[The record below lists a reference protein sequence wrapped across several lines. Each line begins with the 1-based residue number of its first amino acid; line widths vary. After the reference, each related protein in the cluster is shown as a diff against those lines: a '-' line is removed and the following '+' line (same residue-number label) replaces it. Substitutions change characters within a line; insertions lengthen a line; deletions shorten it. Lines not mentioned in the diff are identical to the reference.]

1 MDNEKIDKNLG
12 LHRASKREMEKQA
25 ILQGLHT
32 PYTGTT
38 QPFVA
43 SGPNYDLGFYGKNAP
58 IPDLAV
64 GFVKASGPSRF
75 KSGSG
80 KWRYGLKW
88 SNPQNNRPNKQID
101 KFVRPSKKYTS
112 SSPQYCGFDED
123 YSNVLPQLLGGIT
136 ALTGYPNCTLMHP
149 TNRANRDACKAAKN
163 ECKLNQNLSWN
174 GGGKEC
180 YTENFAKELGLPMP
194 DYGQGQQ
201 GSSTGGTSTGGDDGM
216 DDQKSGEKTGL
227 SKNVKTALIFG
238 GAVLVLGTITYFV
251 VRKK

>member
-12 LHRASKREMEKQA
+12 LHKASKREMENQA

-64 GFVKASGPSRF
+64 GFVKASGPSGF

-88 SNPQNNRPNKQID
+88 SESQNNRLNTEINKT
-101 KFVRPSKKYTS
+101 VAPSKKYTG

-123 YSNVLPQLLGGIT
+123 HSNFLPAALGGII
-136 ALTGYPNCTLMHP
+136 ALTGYPECNLKHP
-149 TNRANRDACKAAKN
+149 TNRANREACKSAKN
-163 ECKLNQNLSWN
+163 ECKHNQNLSWS

-180 YTENFAKELGLPMP
+180 
-194 DYGQGQQ
+194 
-201 GSSTGGTSTGGDDGM
+201 
-216 DDQKSGEKTGL
+216 
-227 SKNVKTALIFG
+227 
-238 GAVLVLGTITYFV
+238 
-251 VRKK
+251 